1 MTAAQVSGHHNI
13 RRRTG
18 RLVEYLCHT
27 IRIEPKRVFNEKCS
41 HEVKVLLKTVLKFTM
56 ISLDNVTAMEVTV
69 VSETVKNGFSKKKKK
84 VVHKVNLF
92 SLK

>member
-41 HEVKVLLKTVLKFTM
+41 HEVKVLLKTVLKF
-56 ISLDNVTAMEVTV
+56 ISLYNVTAMEVKV
-69 VSETVKNGFSKKKKK
+69 VSETVKNGLSKKKKK

>member
-41 HEVKVLLKTVLKFTM
+41 HEVKVLLKTVLKF
-56 ISLDNVTAMEVTV
+56 ISLYNVTAMEVKV
-69 VSETVKNGFSKKKKK
+69 VSETVKNGLSKKKKK
-84 VVHKVNLF
+84 VVHKINLF

>member
-1 MTAAQVSGHHNI
+1 M
-13 RRRTG
+13 
-18 RLVEYLCHT
+18 VEYLCHT

-41 HEVKVLLKTVLKFTM
+41 HKVKVLLKTVLKF
-56 ISLDNVTAMEVTV
+56 ISLYNVTAMEVTV
-69 VSETVKNGFSKKKKK
+69 VSETVKNGLSKKKKK

>member
-41 HEVKVLLKTVLKFTM
+41 HEVKVLLKTVLKF

-69 VSETVKNGFSKKKKK
+69 VSETVKNGLSKKKKK
-84 VVHKVNLF
+84 IVVHKVNLF
-92 SLK
+92 SRK

>member
-1 MTAAQVSGHHNI
+1 M
-13 RRRTG
+13 
-18 RLVEYLCHT
+18 VEYLCHT

-41 HEVKVLLKTVLKFTM
+41 HEVKVLLKTVLKF

-69 VSETVKNGFSKKKKK
+69 VSETVKNGLSKKKKK

-92 SLK
+92 PLSKGDASKFKTRFN

>member
-1 MTAAQVSGHHNI
+1 MTAAQVSEHHNI

-41 HEVKVLLKTVLKFTM
+41 HEVKVLLKTVLKF
-56 ISLDNVTAMEVTV
+56 ISLYNVTAMEVTV
-69 VSETVKNGFSKKKKK
+69 VSETVKNGLSEKKKK
-84 VVHKVNLF
+84 
-92 SLK
+92 SCS

>member
-27 IRIEPKRVFNEKCS
+27 VRIEPKRVFNEKCS
-41 HEVKVLLKTVLKFTM
+41 HEVKVLLKTVLKF
-56 ISLDNVTAMEVTV
+56 ISLYNVTAMEVTV
-69 VSETVKNGFSKKKKK
+69 VSETVKNGLSNKKKKF
-84 VVHKVNLF
+84 VHKVNLF
-92 SLK
+92 PLK

>member
-41 HEVKVLLKTVLKFTM
+41 HEVKVLLKTVLKF
-56 ISLDNVTAMEVTV
+56 ISLDNVTAMEVKV
-69 VSETVKNGFSKKKKK
+69 VSETVKNGLSKKKKK
-84 VVHKVNLF
+84 VVHKINLF

>member
-1 MTAAQVSGHHNI
+1 M
-13 RRRTG
+13 
-18 RLVEYLCHT
+18 VEYLCHT

-41 HEVKVLLKTVLKFTM
+41 HEVKVLLKTVLKF
-56 ISLDNVTAMEVTV
+56 ISLYNVTAMEVTV
-69 VSETVKNGFSKKKKK
+69 VSETVKNGLSKKKKK

>member
-1 MTAAQVSGHHNI
+1 M
-13 RRRTG
+13 
-18 RLVEYLCHT
+18 VEYLCHT

-41 HEVKVLLKTVLKFTM
+41 HEVKVLLKTVLKF
-56 ISLDNVTAMEVTV
+56 ISLYNVTAMEVTV
-69 VSETVKNGFSKKKKK
+69 VSETVKKGLSKKKKK

>member
-27 IRIEPKRVFNEKCS
+27 VRIEPKRVFNEKCS
-41 HEVKVLLKTVLKFTM
+41 HEVKILLKTVLKF
-56 ISLDNVTAMEVTV
+56 ISLYNVTAMEVTV
-69 VSETVKNGFSKKKKK
+69 VSETVKNGLSKKKKK
-84 VVHKVNLF
+84 VVHKVNLIF
-92 SLK
+92 P

>member
-1 MTAAQVSGHHNI
+1 MRSVLTKSS
-13 RRRTG
+13 
-18 RLVEYLCHT
+18 L
-27 IRIEPKRVFNEKCS
+27 
-41 HEVKVLLKTVLKFTM
+41 LLKTVLKF

-69 VSETVKNGFSKKKKK
+69 VSETVKNGLSNKKKK

>member
-41 HEVKVLLKTVLKFTM
+41 HEVKVLLKTVLKF
-56 ISLDNVTAMEVTV
+56 ISLYNVTAMEVTV
-69 VSETVKNGFSKKKKK
+69 VSETVKNGLSKKKKK

>member
-1 MTAAQVSGHHNI
+1 M
-13 RRRTG
+13 
-18 RLVEYLCHT
+18 VEYLCHT

-41 HEVKVLLKTVLKFTM
+41 HEVKVLLKTVLKF
-56 ISLDNVTAMEVTV
+56 ISLYNVTAMEVAV
-69 VSETVKNGFSKKKKK
+69 VSETVKNGLSKKKKK

>member
-1 MTAAQVSGHHNI
+1 M
-13 RRRTG
+13 
-18 RLVEYLCHT
+18 VEYLCHT

-41 HEVKVLLKTVLKFTM
+41 HEVKVLLKTVLKF

-69 VSETVKNGFSKKKKK
+69 VSETVKNGLSKKKKK
-84 VVHKVNLF
+84 IVVHKVNLF

>member
-1 MTAAQVSGHHNI
+1 M
-13 RRRTG
+13 
-18 RLVEYLCHT
+18 VEYLCHT
-27 IRIEPKRVFNEKCS
+27 IRIEPRRVLNEKCS
-41 HEVKVLLKTVLKFTM
+41 HEVKVLLKTVLKF

-69 VSETVKNGFSKKKKK
+69 VSETVKNGLSKKKKK